1 MITII
6 GIDHE
11 YQNDDEDLA
20 PDIAA
25 DQKRY
30 VDQLRRT
37 IRSTAA
43 TVVGEETFPDD
54 SHSLAK
60 KLAEELGATHV
71 VVDMN
76 PAERVQHGIPERYS
90 DYDTRCTREE
100 IERYHRLREQ
110 FMVNRL
116 LQAQAGEQDSVLVCG
131 SFHTYRLAEL
141 FWKRGYES
149 DAITLLGAVALEDKR
164 QLPDIPDTHGR
175 WLYLT
180 WDAVWSEERSDRP
193 QTVIRHG
200 DRVLFSKPA
209 NWQAIHDEYE
219 SICKI
224 LKEKYGERLRDVV
237 PTPESEMWLYGD
249 SLSGPI
255 WRDWVRERVFGNCEP
270 EPCVGLVGK

>member
-1 MITII
+1 MINIV
-6 GIDHE
+6 GIAHE
-11 YQNDDEDLA
+11 YQNNDGDLA
-20 PDIAA
+20 SDVAA

-30 VDQLRRT
+30 VELLRNT
-37 IRSTAA
+37 VRSTGA
-43 TVVGEETFPDD
+43 TIIGEEAFPDG

-60 KLAEELGATHV
+60 KVAKELSVAYLV
-71 VVDMN
+71 VEMN

-100 IERYHRLREQ
+100 IERYHRRREA

-116 LQAQAGEQDSVLVCG
+116 LEAQAGEGNSVLVCG
-131 SFHTYRLAEL
+131 SFHTYRLAAL
-141 FWKRGYES
+141 LWKRGHES
-149 DAITLLGAVALEDKR
+149 DAITLPGAVALEDKR
-164 QLPDIPDTHGR
+164 QLPDIPDIQGR
-175 WLYLT
+175 TLVLT
-180 WDAVWSEERSDRP
+180 CYAVWSKDGCDRP

-200 DRVLFSKPA
+200 DRVLFTKPA

-224 LKEKYGERLRDVV
+224 LKDKYGKRLRDVV

-255 WRDWVRERVFGNCEP
+255 WRDWVRERLFGDSDVEEAKECSA
-270 EPCVGLVGK
+270 